1 MYRRALATLVA
12 LLPAAALAHTGVGAH
27 GSPFVSGLLHPLLGA
42 DHLITMVAVGL
53 FAAMTGGRARW
64 AYPASFV
71 GAMVVGGM
79 LGFGGAA
86 LPVVEPAILA
96 SIVVLGAAIAF
107 ALRPPLAAGLRGD
120 RALRRRARLCA
131 RPRGPGA
138 RRHWPTPRAS
148 SSRRWR
154 CICLG
159 LGLGFVA
166 GSLGRPVFARALG
179 RPCRPCRRGADPRL
193 RARDD
198 PRRDLPRPRRDH
210 PQRRPRGG
218 EPHASRTPATARSRS
233 ARTTTSPRPTA
244 RSTSTAPPPAA
255 CGSTSPPA
263 PRSASSRARP
273 ARCGSCPTAASRRV
287 FGFNAQVM
295 GPLE

>member
-27 GSPFVSGLLHPLLGA
+27 GSPLVSGLLHPILGA

-107 ALRPPLAAGLRGD
+107 ALRPPLPLACGVIAFFGVAHGYAHGLEGPTLGGTAYAAGFVISTV
-120 RALRRRARLCA
+120 ALHL
-131 RPRGPGA
+131 
-138 RRHWPTPRAS
+138 
-148 SSRRWR
+148 
-154 CICLG
+154 LG
-159 LGLGFVA
+159 LGLGLVA

-179 RPCRPCRRGADPRL
+179 GLAGL
-193 RARDD
+193 SGVA
-198 PRRDLPRPRRDH
+198 LII
-210 PQRRPRGG
+210 G
-218 EPHASRTPATARSRS
+218 
-233 ARTTTSPRPTA
+233 
-244 RSTSTAPPPAA
+244 
-255 CGSTSPPA
+255 
-263 PRSASSRARP
+263 
-273 ARCGSCPTAASRRV
+273 
-287 FGFNAQVM
+287 
-295 GPLE
+295 